1 MKRTAD
7 ISDFLQPL
15 RDKPYQAYLSNAL
28 QVADVLDWVLQ
39 QLGKSEVWQTSFSI
53 SEEFIRRLFFIEK
66 SGLVTKFNLVLDHK
80 ATNKT
85 LKLWAF
91 ITQVINTTY
100 LADNHS
106 KVLLVRSQKGEV
118 VSIITSQNLTRGN
131 RCESAVVTTD
141 LDIFRTLHAQIQ
153 DLITIPA
160 EVLRSDIA
168 DRTTEVSQ
176 RYLRGKAASKVKLH
190 HQEMMLAQVGSPLAI
205 ENAHRN
211 LLDMEDDE

>member
-106 KVLLVRSQKGEV
+106 KVLLVRSQK
-118 VSIITSQNLTRGN
+118 
-131 RCESAVVTTD
+131 TD

-153 DLITIPA
+153 DLITNHSVPLNELFA
-160 EVLRSDIA
+160 RRIA
-168 DRTTEVSQ
+168 AD
-176 RYLRGKAASKVKLH
+176 
-190 HQEMMLAQVGSPLAI
+190 
-205 ENAHRN
+205 
-211 LLDMEDDE
+211 